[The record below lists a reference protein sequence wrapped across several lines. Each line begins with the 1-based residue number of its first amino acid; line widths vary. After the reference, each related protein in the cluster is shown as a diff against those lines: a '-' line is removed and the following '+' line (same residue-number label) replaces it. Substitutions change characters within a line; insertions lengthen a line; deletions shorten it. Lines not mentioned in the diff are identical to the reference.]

1 MKKRKN
7 RWRINKRWLY
17 AILLGLCALVLFYFS
32 LDKVILPLYTRQ
44 GREFKVPDFIN
55 LSLTEAESLATVH
68 RLVLVVEDE
77 KFSPNTPEGTIL
89 EQLPNA
95 GSFCKAGR
103 RVRVIPAAPQPVI
116 KMPNLIGLDGRDAQW
131 RCVSLGL
138 VCPREFIFYV
148 FSDTTPLERII
159 AQFPPPDSTVAKND
173 TITLTI
179 SMGPQPEAFTVPE
192 LVGQTLHEARKRIRE
207 AGLVLGMVT
216 QKAIPNIDAGI
227 VIAQSI
233 SSGTEV
239 PSGTSINL
247 VVSILERKID

>member
-7 RWRINKRWLY
+7 RWRLNKRWIY
-17 AILLGLCALVLFYFS
+17 AILLGLCALVLFYFA

-44 GREFKVPDFIN
+44 GREFEVPNFMQ
-55 LSLTEAESLATVH
+55 LSLADAESLAAVN

-77 KFSPNTPEGTIL
+77 KFSPGIPKGTIL

-95 GSFCKAGR
+95 GSLCKIGR
-103 RVRVIPAAPQPVI
+103 RVRVIPAAAQPVI
-116 KMPNLIGLDGRDAQW
+116 TMPNLIGLDGRDAQW
-131 RCVSLGL
+131 RCVSLDL
-138 VCPREFIFYV
+138 VCPREFIFHV
-148 FSDTTPLERII
+148 FSDTTPLEKIL
-159 AQFPPPDSTVAKND
+159 AQFPPPDSLVAKND

-179 SMGPQPEAFTVPE
+179 SMGPQPAAFTVPE

-216 QKAIPNIDAGI
+216 QKAIPNLDAGT

-247 VVSILERKID
+247 VVSILEKEY

>member
-7 RWRINKRWLY
+7 RWRLNKRWLY
-17 AILLGLCALVLFYFS
+17 AILLGLCALVLFYFA

-44 GREFKVPDFIN
+44 GREFEVPNFVE
-55 LSLTEAESLATVH
+55 LPLAEAESLATAN

-77 KFSPNTPEGTIL
+77 KFSPGISKGTIL
-89 EQLPNA
+89 EQLPRA
-95 GSFCKAGR
+95 GALCKTGR
-103 RVRVIPAAPQPVI
+103 RIRVIPAAPQPVI
-116 KMPNLIGLDGRDAQW
+116 TIPNLIGLDGRDAQW

-138 VCPREFIFYV
+138 VCPREFIFHV
-148 FSDTTPLERII
+148 FSDTTPSEKII

-179 SMGPQPEAFTVPE
+179 SMGPEPYAFTVPE
-192 LVGQTLHEARKRIRE
+192 LVGQSLHEARKRIRE
-207 AGLVLGMVT
+207 AGLILGMVT
-216 QKAIPNIDAGI
+216 QKAIPNLDAGT

-239 PSGTSINL
+239 PKGTSINL
-247 VVSILERKID
+247 VVSILKREY